1 MTRLLAALAL
11 GACLVGCGG
20 GRGDDLL
27 DTARLEE
34 LQNNPA
40 HARELYQEIVRR
52 FPGSP
57 AARTAEER
65 MRALASAGGGPG
77 TVPSRPEAR

>member
-1 MTRLLAALAL
+1 MIPRLVLVLVVTLALAI
-11 GACLVGCGG
+11 GLVACGG
-20 GRGDDLL
+20 GGAALL

-40 HARELYQEIVRR
+40 HARELYQDIVRR

-65 MRALASAGGGPG
+65 LRALGAPAP
-77 TVPSRPEAR
+77 

>member
-1 MTRLLAALAL
+1 VIPRLVLVLALTPALAM
-11 GACLVGCGG
+11 GLVACGG
-20 GRGDDLL
+20 GGDAALL

-40 HARELYQEIVRR
+40 HARELYQDIVRR

-65 MRALASAGGGPG
+65 LRALGAPAP
-77 TVPSRPEAR
+77 